1 MNTNKPAAVAYPQ
14 IATIVPSTGT
24 TRQPANRVAHHTDDQ
39 IATGHYGPLGHK
51 PEGIGKPPGASS
63 ESRDL
68 GHNAQVTFDVAHYV
82 SLPEDRRRLALVT
95 LTHLV
100 YHAGLQAHALGATR
114 RALVFAEKEATQKR
128 RDTGFRA
135 RAAAVFL
142 ARAEALL

>member
-63 ESRDL
+63 KPSD
-68 GHNAQVTFDVAHYV
+68 NAGINARVTFDVARYAA
-82 SLPEDRRRLALVT
+82 LPEDRRRLALVV

-100 YHAGLQAHALGATR
+100 FHTDDQQGALGATR
-114 RALVFAEKEATQKR
+114 RALIYAEKESDQKR
-128 RDTGFRA
+128 RDAGFLA
-135 RAAAVFL
+135 RAAA
-142 ARAEALL
+142 AL